1 MKHPDRCWP
10 LSDQRV
16 NREQPACYE
25 IKVRGWLGPDWS
37 EWFDG
42 MTITH
47 QKERESQ
54 PITILTGSVA
64 DQAALHGLL
73 NKIYNLGLALLAV
86 YCLDTEKQNDDSSR

>member
-1 MKHPDRCWP
+1 MKHPELYWP
-10 LSDQRV
+10 RPDQRL

-25 IKVRGWLGPDWS
+25 IRVQGWLGPDWS

-47 QKERESQ
+47 QKEREGQ

-73 NKIYNLGLALLAV
+73 NKVYNLGLPLLAV
-86 YCLDTEKQNDDSSR
+86 YCLDTEKQNDDPSR